1 MSIRIP
7 RPLHT
12 AARLASLLVTVGAL
26 AACHAEAASSMG
38 RNASASSSAGAA
50 GAVASGSFKGLNGTV
65 LASGHELRAVDGQLT
80 LDGTPHGTVDDRSV
94 SQLLVREGQAPMVT
108 VNSLVRYASEPAR

>member
-26 AACHAEAASSMG
+26 AACHAEAAFSTG
-38 RNASASSSAGAA
+38 DQGTASSSAGAQRNA
-50 GAVASGSFKGLNGTV
+50 ASGSFKGLNGTALV
-65 LASGHELRAVDGQLT
+65 SGHELRAQDGKLT
-80 LDGTPHGTVDDRSV
+80 LDGEPYGTLEERSV
-94 SQLLVREGQAPMVT
+94 AQLVVRQGQPPMVT
-108 VNSLVRYASEPAR
+108 VNALVRYATGH

>member
-38 RNASASSSAGAA
+38 KEARSSSSAGAY

-65 LASGHELRAVDGQLT
+65 HAAGHELRAQDGQLT
-80 LDGTPHGTVDDRSV
+80 LNGKPYGTIDDRSV
-94 SQLLVREGQAPMVT
+94 AQLLVREGQAPMVT
-108 VNSLVRYASEPAR
+108 VNALVRYATTN

>member
-38 RNASASSSAGAA
+38 RQASSSSSAGAN
-50 GAVASGSFKGLNGTV
+50 GSVASGSFKGLNGTV
-65 LASGHELRAVDGQLT
+65 HAAGHELRAQDGQLT
-80 LDGTPHGTVDDRSV
+80 LDGKPYGTVDDRAV
-94 SQLLVREGQAPMVT
+94 AQLLVREGQAPMVT
-108 VNSLVRYASEPAR
+108 VNALVRYATTN